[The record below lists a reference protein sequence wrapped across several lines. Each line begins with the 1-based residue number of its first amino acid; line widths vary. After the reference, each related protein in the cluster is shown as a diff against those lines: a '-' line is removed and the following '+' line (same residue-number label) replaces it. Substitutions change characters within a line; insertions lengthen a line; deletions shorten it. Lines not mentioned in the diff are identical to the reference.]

1 MKKTP
6 SIALISL
13 AVLLPVISTACSDNE
28 ETKVPTDVSHDVE
41 SLQTEV
47 DDMLK
52 QIDEVGTIDTVSSDL
67 LSS

>member
-1 MKKTP
+1 MKKTT

-13 AVLLPVISTACSDNE
+13 VGVLPVISTACADDE

-41 SLQTEV
+41 SLQTEI
-47 DDMLK
+47 DDMLR
-52 QIDEVGTIDTVSSDL
+52 QIDEVGTIDEVSSDL